1 MKSKLKDFDTIWDCL
16 DQGGI
21 FTGKVGR
28 IFQRRFEMSQE
39 ILMTNYAPYQILKWW
54 HNVWTIPNTFSCHC
68 SEYSYHRCIAPLIT
82 ECTDKAIRVYPL
94 LTLAWFSPVLVLEQ
108 SLQFLSVVGLVQ
120 IPKSLFKINKLGMSW
135 DKLSQRYASWT
146 RSSSCEIVLP

>member
-39 ILMTNYAPYQILKWW
+39 ILMTNHAPYQILKWW

-82 ECTDKAIRVYPL
+82 ECTDKAIRGYPSI
-94 LTLAWFSPVLVLEQ
+94 TLAWFSPVWVLEQ

-120 IPKSLFKINKLGMSW
+120 IHKSLFEINKLGLSCAKLRTNSAVLSNAKD
-135 DKLSQRYASWT
+135 DKVVA
-146 RSSSCEIVLP
+146 